1 MFEDV
6 CQRLSEKG
14 AGDESVDLVGK
25 NLPASSHRI
34 VQGRYPT
41 PQRVLLSKISSQ
53 KMEKSIT
60 MNGEDDDR
68 ENFQPKLYFIESF
81 AYFLIHISFLR
92 VNINFTKFSSSHVI
106 LSTTL

>member
-1 MFEDV
+1 MPV
-6 CQRLSEKG
+6 
-14 AGDESVDLVGK
+14 
-25 NLPASSHRI
+25 SSHR
-34 VQGRYPT
+34 RYPI

-53 KMEKSIT
+53 KMEKS

-68 ENFQPKLYFIESF
+68 ENFQSKLYFIESF

-106 LSTTL
+106 LSDSVSNINPSKNKKKKN